1 MNMEDFEARYK
12 SLLDDIFTRFPSVQN
27 AGFRSDSYKPGL
39 DRMRRFAELLGNPQD
54 GMLLVHVAGTNG
66 KGSVSSMMASQLA
79 ANGYKTGLFTSPH
92 LFDFRER
99 ARMVTDAGCELVSK
113 EFVADFLEKWKDTFT
128 ELSLSFFE
136 ITTALAFC
144 WFKSRGASAAVIEVG
159 LGGRLDSTN
168 IITPRLSIITSIGL
182 DHCDL
187 LGSTIEKIAG
197 EKAGIIKE
205 GIPVVYGRMEREA
218 EEVILGIAAQR
229 NSRALSFDAVP
240 DPAPMAIRP
249 IGMEGDYQDINS
261 RTVKTACS
269 ILGLAF
275 SPQAHLDTQSRTGFF
290 GRWEVMSRNPMI
302 ICDIGHNPQALEGN
316 FSQLKRM
323 MRTDGYDA
331 LIIVYGVMAD
341 KDLGSIVPL
350 MPGEADYIF
359 TAPST
364 PRAMQADAILAR
376 FSALRPGCRAAAA
389 TTVEQAVKAA
399 FTKASAHKKPL
410 IYFGGSTFVV
420 AEAVPEI
427 KKIMTL

>member
-1 MNMEDFEARYK
+1 MNMDNFEASYK
-12 SLLDDIFTRFPSVQN
+12 ALLDDIFTRFPSVQN
-27 AGFRSDSYKPGL
+27 AGFRGDSYKPGL
-39 DRMRRFAELLGNPQD
+39 DRMRRFAALLGNPQD
-54 GMLLVHVAGTNG
+54 SFMSVHVAGTNG

-79 ANGYKTGLFTSPH
+79 ANGCRTGLFTSPH

-99 ARMVTDAGCELVSK
+99 ARMVTGSGYEFVPK
-113 EFVADFLEKWKDTFT
+113 EFVAGFLEEWKETFT
-128 ELSLSFFE
+128 ELGLSFFE

-144 WFKSRGASAAVIEVG
+144 WFKSMGADAAVIEVG

-168 IITPRLSIITSIGL
+168 IITPGLSIITSIGL

-187 LGSTIEKIAG
+187 LGSTLAQIAG

-205 GIPVVYGRMEREA
+205 GIPVVYGKMAREA
-218 EEVILGIAAQR
+218 EEVILSTAAQKGAR
-229 NSRALSFDAVP
+229 GLRYDAVA
-240 DPAPMAIRP
+240 DPAPQVSRP
-249 IGMEGDYQDINS
+249 TGMEGDYQDINS

-269 ILGLAF
+269 VLGLDF

-290 GRWEVMSRNPMI
+290 GRWEVISRQPMV

-316 FSQLKRM
+316 FSQLERM
-323 MRTDGYDA
+323 MRTDGFDA

-350 MPGEADYIF
+350 MPEDADYIF

-364 PRAMQADAILAR
+364 PRAMPADTVLAR

-389 TTVEQAVKAA
+389 TSVEQAAEAA

-420 AEAVPEI
+420 AEAVPNI
-427 KKIMTL
+427 KKTLTL